1 MKSLIIES
9 TQEIAQNPKTALMVT
24 TAAAANG
31 AVLTWVETNIGWISG
46 VVGLVGAIIVTVIQI
61 VRVLMEKKE
70 HELNVKLKEKE
81 LNE

>member
-9 TQEIAQNPKTALMVT
+9 AQEVIQNPKTALVVT

-31 AVLTWVETNIGWISG
+31 AILSWVETNVGWISG
-46 VVGLVGAIIVTVIQI
+46 VIGLIGAIIVTIIQI
-61 VRVLMEKKE
+61 IRSRREKKE
-70 HELNVKLKEKE
+70 HELKIKLMEKE

>member
-1 MKSLIIES
+1 MIES
-9 TQEIAQNPKTALMVT
+9 AQEVAQHPKTALVVT

-31 AVLTWVETNIGWISG
+31 AAQYWIETNIGWISG

-61 VRVLMEKKE
+61 KRSIREKKE
-70 HELNVKLKEKE
+70 HELKVRLMEKE